1 LLGMEHNFDMVC
13 LIFVLLDSKY
23 AELTIIW

>member
-1 LLGMEHNFDMVC
+1 LLGMEHNFDMVN